1 MPAKN
6 VRMNIADRSFSVQA
20 GKIIPHERWGWEQ
33 RKEINVFGVSRPL
46 RREALGQV
54 RLEIQALLDE
64 FDLPIQATV
73 GSAGPSLNA
82 LVRLLRQCSHGR
94 SLDVPTFVDRLNDAR
109 RSRKIFESALVI
121 LVGDKDY
128 EPFGEPPDKA
138 PGFYG
143 ESHADGVCL
152 LRAFHAEAV
161 RHEGAHMLG
170 LEQHCRRPDCVMNWS
185 CPTVHFCDS
194 CRLDLR
200 RIWQSARKAKR
211 PGRIHG

>member
-1 MPAKN
+1 
-6 VRMNIADRSFSVQA
+6 MNIADRSFSVQA

-138 PGFYG
+138 PGFS
-143 ESHADGVCL
+143 ERVTRMVSVCSVPFMRRL
-152 LRAFHAEAV
+152 FATKV
-161 RHEGAHMLG
+161 RTCWALSSIAGGQIA
-170 LEQHCRRPDCVMNWS
+170 S
-185 CPTVHFCDS
+185 
-194 CRLDLR
+194 
-200 RIWQSARKAKR
+200 
-211 PGRIHG
+211 